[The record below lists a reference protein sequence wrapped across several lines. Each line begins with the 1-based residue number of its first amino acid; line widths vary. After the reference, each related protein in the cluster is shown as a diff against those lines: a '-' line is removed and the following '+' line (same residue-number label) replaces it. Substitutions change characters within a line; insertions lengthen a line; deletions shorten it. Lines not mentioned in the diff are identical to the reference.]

1 MFTNKLFMKKDS
13 YLKIYL
19 RLWNS
24 LNKKRKKQILFGYFL
39 IIVSSFMEMLS
50 LISVFPLLQLL
61 ITEDTNYNPEDLSF
75 IIRLLNINNL
85 DNLLSIIVLIFL
97 SVTIASGIIRS
108 FNSYYNF
115 RITALIGSDISSL
128 VFKNTIYKP
137 YQEVIKENSG
147 NLINAITSHI
157 GSTVT
162 SMKVLFN
169 FLNFG
174 LLIIFIIIGML
185 SVNFKITIL
194 SLFLFS
200 FIYLLIT
207 LLTRKRIYAV
217 GKFAAEA
224 NLKIINYVQE
234 ALGSLRD
241 IIIDNTYSY
250 YINSFD
256 TLNKKKYL
264 AVSNTEF
271 LVLFPRYIIESVGLA
286 IIALIAFFFKSNS
299 SDTVSIISILGA
311 FALGVQK
318 LLPAVHQVYSSY
330 ASIKYNIYPINIVL
344 DILDNNAYKK
354 FNRNLKKKNNFIFKD
369 SIEFKNVSFSYD
381 NKKTVLKKLSFKIFK
396 GEKIG
401 IIGKTGCGKST
412 LVDLM
417 MGLLVPSSGS
427 ILIDKNELKFNSDL
441 DFLLNWRNIIS
452 HVPQD
457 IFISDTNFLKN
468 VAFGIEDDSI
478 NEDKVR
484 EVCRLAK
491 INDYI
496 DSTKNKLLTKV
507 GERGVQLSGGQKQRI
522 GISRA
527 FYKNSQIIIF
537 DEATSALDNLT
548 EKEVMQ
554 SLYGFNSGVTLIM
567 IAHRLSSIME
577 CDKVIYLKNG
587 YIEMVGKP
595 DEVIEKFNFS
605 R

>member
-1 MFTNKLFMKKDS
+1 MKKDS

-24 LNKKRKKQILFGYFL
+24 LPKKRKRQILFGYFL
-39 IIVSSFMEMLS
+39 IIISSFMEMLS

-61 ITEDTNYNPEDLSF
+61 ISEDANYNTDNLSF
-75 IIRLLNINNL
+75 IIRLFSTNNPE
-85 DNLLSIIVLIFL
+85 NLLSIIVLIFL
-97 SVTIASGIIRS
+97 SITISSGLIRL

-137 YQEVIKENSG
+137 YQEVIKDNSG

-157 GSTVT
+157 SSTVT

-169 FLNFG
+169 LLNFG

-185 SVNFKITIL
+185 SVNFNITIL

-200 FIYLLIT
+200 FIYLIIT
-207 LLTRKRIYAV
+207 LFTRKRIYAV
-217 GKFAAEA
+217 GKFAADA

-271 LVLFPRYIIESVGLA
+271 LVLFPRYLIESLGLTL
-286 IIALIAFFFKSNS
+286 IALIALFFKSNS
-299 SDTVSIISILGA
+299 SDTVSIISVLGS

-318 LLPAVHQVYSSY
+318 LLPAVHQVYSAY
-330 ASIKYNIYPINIVL
+330 ASIKYNIYPVNIVL
-344 DILDNNAYKK
+344 DILDNQNYSK
-354 FNRNLKKKNNFIFKD
+354 FNRKLKKKNNFIFKD

-381 NKKTVLKKLSFKIFK
+381 NKKTVLNKLSFKILK

-412 LVDLM
+412 LVDLI

-452 HVPQD
+452 HVPQE

-468 VAFGIEDDSI
+468 IAFGIEDGRID
-478 NEDKVR
+478 EEKVR
-484 EVCRLAK
+484 KVCRLAK
-491 INDYI
+491 ISEYI
-496 DSTKNKLLTKV
+496 DSTNNKLLTKV

-548 EKEVMQ
+548 EKEVME
-554 SLYGFNSGVTLIM
+554 SLYSFNSGVTLIM

-587 YIEMVGKP
+587 NIEMVGKP
-595 DEVIEKFNFS
+595 YEVIEKFNFS
-605 R
+605 K

>member
-1 MFTNKLFMKKDS
+1 MKKDS

-24 LNKKRKKQILFGYFL
+24 LPKKRKKQILFGYFL
-39 IIVSSFMEMLS
+39 IIISSFMEMLS

-61 ITEDTNYNPEDLSF
+61 ISKDANYNTDNLSF
-75 IIRLLNINNL
+75 IIRLFSTNNPE
-85 DNLLSIIVLIFL
+85 NLLSIIVLIFL
-97 SVTIASGIIRS
+97 SITISSGLIRL

-137 YQEVIKENSG
+137 YQEVIKDNSG

-169 FLNFG
+169 LLNFG

-185 SVNFKITIL
+185 SVNFNITIL

-200 FIYLLIT
+200 FIYLIISLF
-207 LLTRKRIYAV
+207 TRKRIYAV

-271 LVLFPRYIIESVGLA
+271 LVLFPRYLIESLGLTL
-286 IIALIAFFFKSNS
+286 IALIALFFKSNS
-299 SDTVSIISILGA
+299 SDTVSIISVLGS

-318 LLPAVHQVYSSY
+318 LLPAVHQVYSAY
-330 ASIKYNIYPINIVL
+330 ASIKYNIYPVNIVL
-344 DILDNNAYKK
+344 DILDNQNYSK
-354 FNRNLKKKNNFIFKD
+354 FNRKLKKKNNFIFKD

-381 NKKTVLKKLSFKIFK
+381 NKKTVLNKLSFKILK

-427 ILIDKNELKFNSDL
+427 ILIDKNELNFNSDL

-452 HVPQD
+452 HVPQE

-468 VAFGIEDDSI
+468 IAFGIEDGRID
-478 NEDKVR
+478 EEKVR
-484 EVCRLAK
+484 KVCRLAK
-491 INDYI
+491 ISEYI
-496 DSTKNKLLTKV
+496 DSTNNKLLTKV

-548 EKEVMQ
+548 EKEVME
-554 SLYGFNSGVTLIM
+554 SLYSFNSGVTLIM

-587 YIEMVGKP
+587 NIEMVGKP

-605 R
+605 K

>member
-1 MFTNKLFMKKDS
+1 MKKDS

-24 LNKKRKKQILFGYFL
+24 LPKKRKKQILFGYFL
-39 IIVSSFMEMLS
+39 IIISSFMEMLS

-61 ITEDTNYNPEDLSF
+61 ISEDANYNTDNLSF
-75 IIRLLNINNL
+75 IIRLFSTNNPE
-85 DNLLSIIVLIFL
+85 NLLSIIVLIFL
-97 SVTIASGIIRS
+97 SITISSGLIRL

-137 YQEVIKENSG
+137 YQEVIKDNSG

-169 FLNFG
+169 LLNFG

-185 SVNFKITIL
+185 SVNFNITIL

-200 FIYLLIT
+200 FIYLIIT
-207 LLTRKRIYAV
+207 LFTRKRIYAV

-271 LVLFPRYIIESVGLA
+271 LVLFPRYLIESLGLTL
-286 IIALIAFFFKSNS
+286 IALIALFFKSNS
-299 SDTVSIISILGA
+299 SDTVSIISVLGS

-318 LLPAVHQVYSSY
+318 LLPAVHQVYSAY
-330 ASIKYNIYPINIVL
+330 ASIKYNIYPVNIVL
-344 DILDNNAYKK
+344 DILDNQNYSK
-354 FNRNLKKKNNFIFKD
+354 FNRKLKKKNNFIFKD

-381 NKKTVLKKLSFKIFK
+381 NKKTVLNKLSFKILK

-452 HVPQD
+452 HVPQE

-468 VAFGIEDDSI
+468 IAFGIEDGRID
-478 NEDKVR
+478 EEKVR
-484 EVCRLAK
+484 KVCRLAK
-491 INDYI
+491 ISEYI
-496 DSTKNKLLTKV
+496 DSTNNKLLTKV

-548 EKEVMQ
+548 EKEVME
-554 SLYGFNSGVTLIM
+554 SLYSFNSGVTLIM

-587 YIEMVGKP
+587 NIEMVGKP

-605 R
+605 K

>member
-1 MFTNKLFMKKDS
+1 MKKDS

-24 LNKKRKKQILFGYFL
+24 LPKKRKRQILFGYFL
-39 IIVSSFMEMLS
+39 IIISSFMEMLS

-61 ITEDTNYNPEDLSF
+61 ISEDANYNTDNLSF
-75 IIRLLNINNL
+75 IIRLFSTNNPE
-85 DNLLSIIVLIFL
+85 NLLSIIVLIFL
-97 SVTIASGIIRS
+97 SITISSGLIRL

-137 YQEVIKENSG
+137 YQEVIKDNSG

-169 FLNFG
+169 LLNFG

-185 SVNFKITIL
+185 SVNFNITIL

-200 FIYLLIT
+200 FIYLIIT
-207 LLTRKRIYAV
+207 LFTRKRIYAV
-217 GKFAAEA
+217 GKFAADA

-271 LVLFPRYIIESVGLA
+271 LVLFPRYLIESLGLTL
-286 IIALIAFFFKSNS
+286 IALIALFFKSNS
-299 SDTVSIISILGA
+299 SDTVSIISVLGS

-318 LLPAVHQVYSSY
+318 LLPAVHQVYSAY
-330 ASIKYNIYPINIVL
+330 ASIKYNIYPVNIVL
-344 DILDNNAYKK
+344 DILDNQNYSK
-354 FNRNLKKKNNFIFKD
+354 FNRKLKKKNNFIFKD

-381 NKKTVLKKLSFKIFK
+381 NKKTVLNKLSFKILK

-412 LVDLM
+412 LVDLI

-452 HVPQD
+452 HVPQE

-468 VAFGIEDDSI
+468 IAFGIEDGRID
-478 NEDKVR
+478 EEKVR
-484 EVCRLAK
+484 KVCRLAK
-491 INDYI
+491 ISEYI
-496 DSTKNKLLTKV
+496 DSTNNKLLTKV

-548 EKEVMQ
+548 EKEVME
-554 SLYGFNSGVTLIM
+554 SLYSFNSGVTLIM

-587 YIEMVGKP
+587 NIEMVGKP

-605 R
+605 K

>member
-1 MFTNKLFMKKDS
+1 MKKDS

-24 LNKKRKKQILFGYFL
+24 LPKRRKNKFFSVIFL
-39 IIVSSFMEMLS
+39 IIISSFMEMLS

-61 ITEDTNYNPEDLSF
+61 ITQDTNYNPENLSF
-75 IIRLLNINNL
+75 VIRLFNTNNP

-137 YQEVIKENSG
+137 YQEVIKDNSG

-200 FIYLLIT
+200 FIYLIIT
-207 LLTRKRIYAV
+207 LLTRKRIYSV

-250 YINSFD
+250 YINRFD
-256 TLNKKKYL
+256 NLNKKKYL

-271 LVLFPRYIIESVGLA
+271 LVLFPRYIIESLGLT
-286 IIALIAFFFKSNS
+286 IIALIAFFKSNS
-299 SDTVSIISILGA
+299 TDTVSIISILGA

-330 ASIKYNIYPINIVL
+330 ASIKYNIYPVNIVL
-344 DILDNNAYKK
+344 DILDNDTFRK

-381 NKKTVLKKLSFKIFK
+381 NKKTVLNKLSFKIFK

-412 LVDLM
+412 LVDLI
-417 MGLLVPSSGS
+417 MGLLVPSCGS

-452 HVPQD
+452 HVPQE
-457 IFISDTNFLKN
+457 IFISDTNF
-468 VAFGIEDDSI
+468 
-478 NEDKVR
+478 
-484 EVCRLAK
+484 
-491 INDYI
+491 
-496 DSTKNKLLTKV
+496 
-507 GERGVQLSGGQKQRI
+507 
-522 GISRA
+522 
-527 FYKNSQIIIF
+527 
-537 DEATSALDNLT
+537 
-548 EKEVMQ
+548 
-554 SLYGFNSGVTLIM
+554 
-567 IAHRLSSIME
+567 
-577 CDKVIYLKNG
+577 
-587 YIEMVGKP
+587 
-595 DEVIEKFNFS
+595 
-605 R
+605 

>member
-1 MFTNKLFMKKDS
+1 MKKDS